1 MRTTNGRSTVS
12 IDLRPRDLALAL
24 APLGLLLTAG
34 EALAGG
40 GAAFASGITTLTG
53 WIGGDLGETLFF
65 GALIVGGISAA
76 LFRAWGVMAGVF
88 ALGLLMVVAGPVSAA
103 LFGATLPV
111 PPTPAS

>member
-1 MRTTNGRSTVS
+1 MRRHDGRA
-12 IDLRPRDLALAL
+12 RPMMDFRAPALFGLAL
-24 APLGLLLTAG
+24 GLFAGSG
-34 EALAGG
+34 EALAGTG
-40 GAAFASGITTLTG
+40 GAAFEAGITTLTG

-111 PPTPAS
+111 LPIAAP

>member
-1 MRTTNGRSTVS
+1 MRRHDGRIRPVT
-12 IDLRPRDLALAL
+12 DLGAPALFGLA
-24 APLGLLLTAG
+24 LGLLAGTG
-34 EALAGG
+34 EALAGTG

-111 PPTPAS
+111 LPAPLP